1 MQSKLAGWK
10 RNSLSL
16 AGRVTL
22 ALSVLNAIPSYAMQ
36 SSALP
41 ASITSLIDSILRN
54 FVWGS
59 TPDSRKT
66 HLLSWDSIC
75 RSKEQGGLGFRKAR
89 ELNDAY
95 LMKLGWTILKEPD
108 RLWVQIFTS
117 KYLKETTNGPT
128 LRRKSGGSSLWR
140 GIRRVWHDIA
150 TNCQHS
156 IRNGQDTLFW
166 TASWLDSGLSLAD
179 HALHELTD
187 SDLQCSVADMVKE
200 DGCWDWSRLHHSLPP
215 HMISQVAGMSPPTPD
230 GGDDDLIWGP
240 DPKGRFTI
248 KSAYDIIAT
257 SRDPSPHNTWNF
269 IWKWQGP
276 SRIKHFLWLAA
287 HDRLLS
293 NAERHRRHMTVTDN
307 CHRCTNVS
315 ETSLHILRDCTLAR
329 DVWLALLPPGIVAE
343 FFSGNV
349 HEWIIKGVRLVTDSL
364 LFGVTAWILW
374 KARNEDI
381 FDNKLVTCD
390 QLRLRVLHWIVGV
403 RETMRAE
410 SRVLSEVV
418 GRRRETLLR
427 WIPAPDEWLTVNCDG
442 SVIQPGSL
450 AAAGGIIRN
459 SSVRKLGVFAANL
472 GTCTITRAEL
482 RAASISLDMAW
493 NMGARKVHLQVDSLV
508 AVRAITGLCSDDSR
522 HSHDIHQIQRMLE
535 RNWSV
540 EVHHIYREKNR
551 VADLLAH
558 FGHSLNF
565 GAHFDFTCNSDI
577 ERAISA
583 DCIGVC
589 FPRLINFNE

>member
-1 MQSKLAGWK
+1 
-10 RNSLSL
+10 
-16 AGRVTL
+16 
-22 ALSVLNAIPSYAMQ
+22 
-36 SSALP
+36 
-41 ASITSLIDSILRN
+41 
-54 FVWGS
+54 
-59 TPDSRKT
+59 
-66 HLLSWDSIC
+66 
-75 RSKEQGGLGFRKAR
+75 
-89 ELNDAY
+89 
-95 LMKLGWTILKEPD
+95 
-108 RLWVQIFTS
+108 
-117 KYLKETTNGPT
+117 
-128 LRRKSGGSSLWR
+128 
-140 GIRRVWHDIA
+140 
-150 TNCQHS
+150 
-156 IRNGQDTLFW
+156 
-166 TASWLDSGLSLAD
+166 
-179 HALHELTD
+179 
-187 SDLQCSVADMVKE
+187 
-200 DGCWDWSRLHHSLPP
+200 
-215 HMISQVAGMSPPTPD
+215 MSPPTPD

-315 ETSLHILRDCTLAR
+315 ETSLHILR
-329 DVWLALLPPGIVAE
+329 
-343 FFSGNV
+343 
-349 HEWIIKGVRLVTDSL
+349 
-364 LFGVTAWILW
+364 
-374 KARNEDI
+374 
-381 FDNKLVTCD
+381 
-390 QLRLRVLHWIVGV
+390 
-403 RETMRAE
+403 
-410 SRVLSEVV
+410 
-418 GRRRETLLR
+418 RRRETLLR